1 MLSQISIGRAS
12 VINVNN
18 TSNKFVIINLPSSIY
33 GIRLVLSSSVFSRLC
48 RHDFSTLR
56 ENLEGLPVSLKFPK
70 NSTKSFLSDVFG
82 PKKKKILCAYRPVLT
97 HMVFFAFRCSNWFL
111 EHGIGSIKEL
121 FSRKRRGNLIFC

>member
-82 PKKKKILCAYRPVLT
+82 PKKKKNSMCLQASAHT
-97 HMVFFAFRCSNWFL
+97 HGFFCLSMFKLVFRAW
-111 EHGIGSIKEL
+111 H
-121 FSRKRRGNLIFC
+121 RKYQGVIQQKTKR